1 VINAIDDWKREV
13 HKEYKFGFES
23 PAPDYSFTKINICL
37 AELGD
42 YLLGGRSNFEDV
54 VWTFYNEDHRSV
66 FVFRNEADAVKMRLL
81 L

>member
-13 HKEYKFGFES
+13 HKEYKFGFELL
-23 PAPDYSFTKINICL
+23 PDFGFTKIDLCI

-42 YLLGGRSNFEDV
+42 YLLGGRSNFDDA